1 MIKGLAHVCL
11 AATDL
16 AAAERFYCCGLG
28 LKKVFDF
35 VLNGRVLGFYLEV
48 AQGGYLEIV
57 QQDEIDVKAKGPI
70 QHFCLEV
77 DDMEQVRLRLIEH
90 GYEATEKELGADQ
103 SWQAWTTDP
112 GGMRIEFHQYTDRSS
127 QITHDNCIL
136 E

>member
-11 AATDL
+11 SVTDL
-16 AAAERFYCCGLG
+16 AAAERFYCGGLG
-28 LKKVFDF
+28 LKKAFDF

-48 AQGGYLEIV
+48 GQGGYLEIV
-57 QQDEIDVKAKGPI
+57 QQDEIDVKANGPI
-70 QHFCLEV
+70 RHFCLEV
-77 DDMEQVRLRLIEH
+77 DDIDQIRLRLADN

-112 GGMRIEFHQYTDRSS
+112 TGMRIEFHQYTDRSC
-127 QITHDNCIL
+127 QATHEDCVL